1 MPVLYPGVLI
11 SVVTLMQELFRNFHC
26 VPVVLRGLHV
36 TGSFR
41 MEVTFQQ
48 LEILSSLT
56 GEEMVMLTMLELWL
70 TDEYIRLKEIVEINV
85 EEKIIPSDTVKSK
98 DMEYL
103 HIRKTLRITS
113 IGGVVFS
120 VFFINFILNINILG
134 TSMSITKESHIIFV

>member
-1 MPVLYPGVLI
+1 
-11 SVVTLMQELFRNFHC
+11 
-26 VPVVLRGLHV
+26 
-36 TGSFR
+36 
-41 MEVTFQQ
+41 
-48 LEILSSLT
+48 
-56 GEEMVMLTMLELWL
+56 MLTMLELWL